1 MFTHKYKN
9 YISLFFLTRADQRWQ
24 KLFLGFLKILEA
36 DNTMASIVGRRSNQS
51 GTVNGGG
58 LTLLALMS
66 GNIISPVLQHN
77 GAIVFAG
84 ERSLSA
90 EDRKW
95 RKKRIGIKVNLIFSM
110 TKERF
115 FWGGD
120 S

>member
-1 MFTHKYKN
+1 
-9 YISLFFLTRADQRWQ
+9 
-24 KLFLGFLKILEA
+24 
-36 DNTMASIVGRRSNQS
+36 
-51 GTVNGGG
+51 
-58 LTLLALMS
+58 MS

-115 FWGGD
+115 FWGGILKIVCFNYGIKAGFAEFIFFQKCVLF
-120 S
+120 